1 IRSAYLLRAH
11 AAIVPVTWSPAVIR
25 SLMWTP
31 STFMQS
37 TRVMPGTRSGSLTD
51 DLRAFRTNII
61 SNNFERL
68 SLRLFARAQSAMWL
82 SSSSTVS
89 DVTGGHWISV
99 HVRAPCQFLTQL
111 FGTKTAMIQQAEPN
125 PTQGAMDLGSHLID
139 SPDKQGQHFLAL
151 GPALRILQLNV
162 EGMSAAKRELISDIA
177 ARQKVDVVCLQ
188 ETHVNDDKADRLNI
202 QGFDIVNYALH
213 SKHGRAT
220 YVRSDI
226 TEPAHVVS
234 TRHCDV
240 VRVGGFHIANVYKP
254 PSETWKCPTPF
265 PVLPHPNVLIGDF
278 NSHHPDW
285 GYSEPDSDGDQLQ
298 NWASCND

>member
-89 DVTGGHWISV
+89 DVTASTIRQGRNHGLKVGGV
-99 HVRAPCQFLTQL
+99 QKFFFVR
-111 FGTKTAMIQQAEPN
+111 
-125 PTQGAMDLGSHLID
+125 
-139 SPDKQGQHFLAL
+139 
-151 GPALRILQLNV
+151 
-162 EGMSAAKRELISDIA
+162 
-177 ARQKVDVVCLQ
+177 
-188 ETHVNDDKADRLNI
+188 
-202 QGFDIVNYALH
+202 
-213 SKHGRAT
+213 GRAKSGRERRFKM
-220 YVRSDI
+220 VRKI
-226 TEPAHVVS
+226 FF
-234 TRHCDV
+234 R
-240 VRVGGFHIANVYKP
+240 
-254 PSETWKCPTPF
+254 
-265 PVLPHPNVLIGDF
+265 LILYLF
-278 NSHHPDW
+278 
-285 GYSEPDSDGDQLQ
+285 
-298 NWASCND
+298 